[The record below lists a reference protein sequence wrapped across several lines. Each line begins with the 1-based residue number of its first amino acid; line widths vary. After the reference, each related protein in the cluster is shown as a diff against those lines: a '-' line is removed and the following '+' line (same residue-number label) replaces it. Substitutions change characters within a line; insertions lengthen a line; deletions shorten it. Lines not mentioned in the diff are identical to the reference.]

1 MLTIAFS
8 FKMMS
13 QNSSFFLLESF
24 GPKCFFPNNK
34 SVIIFMEVS
43 TNLVCMFVGF
53 PSYTKHT
60 PCIVNLKHASY
71 AQLIICMIPMILEI
85 SNDPFFANDAFNFV
99 LKCANLQ
106 ESLQKWTC
114 KQLSWKIKTN
124 YLAIFKNIVH
134 QRWNFFIWT
143 MFGSIHV

>member
-1 MLTIAFS
+1 
-8 FKMMS
+8 
-13 QNSSFFLLESF
+13 
-24 GPKCFFPNNK
+24 
-34 SVIIFMEVS
+34 
-43 TNLVCMFVGF
+43 MFVGF

-106 ESLQKWTC
+106 NHYKSELVN
-114 KQLSWKIKTN
+114 N
-124 YLAIFKNIVH
+124 YLEKLKQITLQSSKTLCIKDEISSFEPCLEAFMCNE
-134 QRWNFFIWT
+134 QNENA
-143 MFGSIHV
+143 